1 MSLYVTIATTFSIS
15 ALCTNGRVLAGG
27 PYYLV
32 SRSVGMEFGQ
42 MIGIIFSIAQSVAIG
57 LNTVG
62 FAEEVTKL
70 YDTPFTGYL
79 NWDIVVTLSIKGEKL
94 LLRLI
99 FIGCCVIGECGDF
112 CYCFVWCWVNN

>member
-1 MSLYVTIATTFSIS
+1 MIVFMSLYVTVATTFSIS

-32 SRSVGMEFGQ
+32 SRSVGIEFGQ

-62 FAEEVTKL
+62 FAEEITKL
-70 YDTPFTGYL
+70 YSEPFTGSID
-79 NWDIVVTLSIKGEKL
+79 WDIVVCVFSILIKFSIVD
-94 LLRLI
+94 LRL
-99 FIGCCVIGECGDF
+99 CH
-112 CYCFVWCWVNN
+112 YLRTLRYS